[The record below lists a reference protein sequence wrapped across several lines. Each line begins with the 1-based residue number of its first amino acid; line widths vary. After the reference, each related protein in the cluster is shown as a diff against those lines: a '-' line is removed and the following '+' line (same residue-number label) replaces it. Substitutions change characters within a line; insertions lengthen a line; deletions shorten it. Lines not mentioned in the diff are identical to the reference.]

1 MVSITDITISKTEDP
16 KVYSIT
22 AISDVVIGTDADG
35 NPVYLSFGIRWNKNT
50 SKSVLKQQFV
60 TLYQN
65 WKADRDEEAAV
76 KTALMAAL
84 E

>member
-1 MVSITDITISKTEDP
+1 MVSVTDITVSKTEDP

-22 AISDVVIGTDADG
+22 AISDVVIGTDEGG

-50 SKSVLKQQFV
+50 PKSVLKQQFV
-60 TLYQN
+60 KLYQK
-65 WKADRDEEAAV
+65 WKADRDEGAEV

-84 E
+84 G

>member
-1 MVSITDITISKTEDP
+1 MVEITDIVVRKNSDP
-16 KVYSIT
+16 FVYSIT
-22 AISDVVIGTDADG
+22 AISDVVIGTDENN

-60 TLYQN
+60 KLYQK
-65 WKADRDEEAAV
+65 WKADRDEEADV

-84 E
+84 G

>member
-1 MVSITDITISKTEDP
+1 MPKITDIRVSKLVDEG
-16 KVYSIT
+16 VYSIT
-22 AISDVVIGTDADG
+22 AISDVVIGTDEGG

-65 WKADRDEEAAV
+65 WKADRDEEADV

-84 E
+84 G